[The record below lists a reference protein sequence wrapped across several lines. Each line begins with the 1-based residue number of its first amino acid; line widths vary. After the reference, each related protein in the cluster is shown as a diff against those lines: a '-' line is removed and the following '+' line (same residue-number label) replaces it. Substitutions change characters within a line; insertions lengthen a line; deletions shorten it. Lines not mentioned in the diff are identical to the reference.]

1 MRPTFEGKVALV
13 TGGARGLGRAVA
25 LGFAREGAGVGIAD
39 VDEVAALDTASC
51 IRELGRRYCVIAADI
66 SQTGAADTIVRQTGT
81 ELGRLDILVNNAA
94 VASVE
99 PFIEIT
105 EEEWDRVFRV
115 NVKGLMFCIQAAARV
130 MMQNGSGKIINITS
144 PASRMG
150 LPFYAAYAASKA
162 AVDSITRSSAIALAK
177 HNITVNSVSPG
188 RMDTDMQR
196 MTEEKFAAYAG
207 VSVEMFV
214 KSRTQDI
221 PLERRISP
229 QEVAHAVLWLA
240 SPQADYITCHRLSV
254 SGGLEIS

>member
-1 MRPTFEGKVALV
+1 
-13 TGGARGLGRAVA
+13 LGRAVA

-162 AVDSITRSSAIALAK
+162 AVDSIK

-229 QEVAHAVLWLA
+229 QEVAQAVLWLA